1 MTDRA
6 PVELTN
12 LDRHGVPPLPWSRP
26 RDLASNPAGTVSV
39 RLQGIDFRFHTAF
52 GRHRRAVRRDP
63 LALRPLSGPLGAPD
77 RPAARKR
84 RTLLEDALGSFLPQ
98 AIRRRS

>member
-12 LDRHGVPPLPWSRP
+12 LDRYGVPPLPWSRP
-26 RDLASNPAGTVSV
+26 RDLASNPASTVSV

-52 GRHRRAVRRDP
+52 GVATAEP
-63 LALRPLSGPLGAPD
+63 YGATRWRFD
-77 RPAARKR
+77 R
-84 RTLLEDALGSFLPQ
+84 
-98 AIRRRS
+98 